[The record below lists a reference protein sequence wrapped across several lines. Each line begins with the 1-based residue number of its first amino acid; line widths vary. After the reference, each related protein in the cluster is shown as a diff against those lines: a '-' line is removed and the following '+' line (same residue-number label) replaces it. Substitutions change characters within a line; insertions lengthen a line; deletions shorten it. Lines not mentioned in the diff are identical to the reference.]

1 MKVFVKK
8 FIDQEL
14 SSQAENII
22 LNGSSKKKRFWK
34 TILENDFLQKLSRE
48 FRIDFIAI
56 KCIEKLACVT

>member
-22 LNGSSKKKRFWK
+22 LNGSSKKK
-34 TILENDFLQKLSRE
+34 TILENDFGERFFAKV
-48 FRIDFIAI
+48 IAG
-56 KCIEKLACVT
+56 VSH